1 MPITPGPDTF
11 RFPEQGTAAKA
22 WQTLLIVLACGIL
35 VGGYLYYRSEAI
47 RLKDEQYLF
56 IAGIG
61 EQKSGQ
67 VQQWRFER
75 LADARVAASDP
86 ILIRAVAEYLG
97 DTNRIESK
105 RILRASLSARSTA
118 YLYPEVSLHFDDGSL
133 LSSAD
138 SSGQRPDTSAG
149 KAVSRVR
156 GGADAMLS
164 EFTVDSAGNVR
175 IEVNA
180 AMRDS
185 AGNRLCV
192 VVLRCDP
199 QVFFRPLIRYWP
211 AFGRTSKGW
220 IVERQGDEVA
230 YLGGGPDN
238 REDPLAWRKVPI
250 AEAPPPIRASL
261 DAQGPFAG
269 MDWDGH
275 PVIADLRPIS
285 RSDWVL
291 VSQADPDEILAEGR
305 FRIRAIAAMVAGV
318 LLLSFASLI
327 LINRQ
332 RKASMFKE
340 RYLSERRRRE
350 DQEERRIL
358 LDSIGDAVITTDTDG
373 LVREMNPAAAA
384 LTGWSEAE
392 AKGVSLETVFRVSE
406 APQNAEG
413 PHSGLPGVPLLGS
426 QGGTLEPHDILLRRD
441 GGQRPISLNA
451 SPIRGMQG
459 ESTGSVV
466 VISDQTRQHAAHQ
479 AHIRNEAKFRDVL
492 QTINLIA
499 IILDEKGRVTL
510 CSDFLLE
517 LTGWTRADVI
527 GKDWFTRFLP
537 TEDRES
543 IFKVFEGFFKGDYPL
558 RFENQIVTRQG
569 RRRTVGWRNSTLRD
583 EAGKTIGV
591 VAFGED
597 ITERKEAEDRIRQSE
612 QRLQLLIEHCPG
624 AIAMFDRE
632 MRYLVISP
640 RWIEDYHLE
649 GKQVVGKSHYEVF
662 PDIPQRWKD
671 IHTRC
676 LAGAIEKCEE
686 DPFPR
691 ESGGVEWVRWEI
703 HPWKDDHGETGG
715 IVMFTEVVTPRKQA
729 QEELKKL
736 NEELEQRVQQRTS
749 QLADKN
755 KELETFTYSVSHD
768 LKAPLRGIDGYSKI
782 LLDEYSG
789 QIDEE
794 GQGFLKNIRSG
805 TEQMQQLIEDML
817 DFSKLER
824 RSLSVAPIE
833 MRNAVDR
840 ILQERAFDL
849 GETAVT
855 LDVAPGFVLADPEGL
870 AMVLRNLIDNAVKFC
885 RGRKPPTLDIRSRV
899 EDGRHILSIRDNGT
913 GFSMKHH
920 DLIFQIFQ
928 RLHRA
933 EEFGGT
939 GVGLAIVKKAMDRME
954 GRVWAESEPD
964 KGAEFHIDLPCAAQ
978 AS

>member
-1 MPITPGPDTF
+1 MPSGPEMNAPMYPEPGI
-11 RFPEQGTAAKA
+11 AVKA
-22 WQTLLIVLACGIL
+22 WQTLLVVLACGIL
-35 VGGYLYYRSEAI
+35 VGGYRYYRSEEA
-47 RLKDEQYLF
+47 RLEEEQYRF
-56 IAGIG
+56 IAGVG
-61 EQKSGQ
+61 ELKSGQ
-67 VQQWRFER
+67 VRQWRFER
-75 LADARVAASDP
+75 MADARVAAGDP
-86 ILIRAVAEYLG
+86 VLVRAVADYLR
-97 DTNRIESK
+97 DTTLAGPK
-105 RILRASLSARSTA
+105 RILRASLAARSAA
-118 YLYPEVSLHFDDGSL
+118 YLYPEVSLIFPDGSV
-133 LSSAD
+133 LSSSD
-138 SSGQRPDTSAG
+138 SAAESVNAAAG

-156 GGADAMLS
+156 AGAEAMMS
-164 EFTVDSAGNVR
+164 EFSAGPGGGVR
-175 IEVNA
+175 IDVVA

-185 AGNRLCV
+185 SGKGLGV
-192 VVLRCDP
+192 VALRCDP

-211 AFGRTSKGW
+211 TTARSAMGW
-220 IVERQGDEVA
+220 IVERQGDSAA
-230 YLGGGPDN
+230 YLGGGADS
-238 REDPLAWRKVPI
+238 REASLAWRKVSMADAPAPI
-250 AEAPPPIRASL
+250 KASL
-261 DAQGPFAG
+261 RTQGEFTG
-269 MDWDGH
+269 GDGDGH
-275 PVIADLRPIS
+275 QVLADLRTIPD
-285 RSDWVL
+285 SDWRIVTL
-291 VSQADPDEILAEGR
+291 ADADEILAEGR

-318 LLLSFASLI
+318 LMLSFASFI
-327 LINRQ
+327 LVNRQ
-332 RKASMFKE
+332 RQASMFKE

-384 LTGWSEAE
+384 LTGWSEAQ
-392 AKGVSLETVFRVSE
+392 AKGVPLETVFRVSE
-406 APQNAEG
+406 APQNGGG
-413 PHSGLPGVPLLGS
+413 PHSGLPGIPLLGS
-426 QGGTLEPHDILLRRD
+426 HGGTLEPHDILVRSD

-479 AHIRNEAKFRDVL
+479 AQIRNEAKFRDVL

-558 RFENQIVTRQG
+558 RFENQIVTSQG

-624 AIAMFDRE
+624 AIAMFDME

-671 IHTRC
+671 IHRRC
-676 LAGAIEKCEE
+676 LDGAIEKCDE

-703 HPWKDDHGETGG
+703 HPWKDDQGEIGG
-715 IVMFTEVVTPRKQA
+715 IVMFTEVVTQRKQA

-755 KELETFTYSVSHD
+755 KELETFSYSVSHD

-789 QIDEE
+789 KIDEE

-805 TEQMQQLIEDML
+805 TAQMQQLIEDML
-817 DFSKLER
+817 DYSKLER
-824 RSLSVAPIE
+824 RALSVAPIE
-833 MRNAVDR
+833 MRNAVER

-849 GETAVT
+849 AETAVT
-855 LDVAPGFVLADPEGL
+855 VEVAAGFVAADPEGL

-885 RGRKPPTLDIRSRV
+885 RGCKPPTLAIRSRV
-899 EDGRHILSIRDNGT
+899 EGGRHILSIRDNGT

-954 GRVWAESEPD
+954 GRVWAESEPG
-964 KGAEFHIDLPCAAQ
+964 KGAEFHIDLPCAEP